1 VGNWDDAVRVMNSG
15 IQLEF
20 LRLVI
25 LCVREFYELTGS
37 WPTAAQLRAKINQ
50 PGS

>member
-1 VGNWDDAVRVMNSG
+1 MNGG

-25 LCVREFYELTGS
+25 EAVKEFYELTGS
-37 WPTAAQLRAKINQ
+37 FPTPAQLRAKINR